1 MLVLKYIL
9 IIFLIGIF
17 SYLGNWYSRKY
28 INREKELEK
37 LKSVFNILETKIQ
50 FTYKPLP
57 DIFMEIAKSDVNN
70 ITEIFRNASN
80 DMKENSLQEA
90 WENAVKNSKTNL
102 NREDIEILL
111 DVGKIL
117 GSTDIERTNKSNWI
131 DERVDRQ

>member
-117 GSTDIERTNKSNWI
+117 GSTDRERTNKSN
-131 DERVDRQ
+131 